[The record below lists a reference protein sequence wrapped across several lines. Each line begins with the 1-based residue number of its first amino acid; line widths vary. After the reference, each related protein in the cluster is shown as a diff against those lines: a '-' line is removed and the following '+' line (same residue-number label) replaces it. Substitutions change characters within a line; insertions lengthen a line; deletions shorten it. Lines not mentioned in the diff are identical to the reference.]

1 MGGLL
6 FAPQMHAPF
15 QWTHLPPPA
24 PHPPPAPALHSSERK
39 EPGDSFFWLRP
50 LRVTTN
56 WWPLCSGGHSP
67 DLALSS
73 QPFRLGVVTGH
84 GRCPPRASALS
95 LATFLHPAH
104 TCVNRP
110 FIPFFSNCPTGAC
123 RLFPAKAP
131 TDTDVFRC
139 RLATR
144 QRDKRPMA
152 RRLGQAPSPGR
163 CPFLSPAGQEDRGC
177 RSGWS
182 MSTLAAS
189 HQRNFRRP
197 PGTPPPG
204 GGLSPASAWSQ
215 ELLKT
220 VGPDPNRQ
228 GRTWVRGKTA
238 LAWESGC
245 PGFRQDFQML

>member
-15 QWTHLPPPA
+15 QWPHLPPPA
-24 PHPPPAPALHSSERK
+24 PHSPPAPALHSSERK
-39 EPGDSFFWLRP
+39 EPEDSFFWLLP
-50 LRVTTN
+50 HRVTAN

-67 DLALSS
+67 DLALST

-84 GRCPPRASALS
+84 GRCPPWASALS
-95 LATFLHPAH
+95 LVTFLHPAH

-110 FIPFFSNCPTGAC
+110 FIPLSSNCPTGAC
-123 RLFPAKAP
+123 RLFPAGAL

-144 QRDKRPMA
+144 RRDKRPMA
-152 RRLGQAPSPGR
+152 RRLGQAPTTGR
-163 CPFLSPAGQEDRGC
+163 CPFLSPAGREDRGC

-182 MSTLAAS
+182 TSTLAAS

-220 VGPDPNRQ
+220 VGPDPHRQ
-228 GRTWVRGKTA
+228 GRTWVWGKTA

-245 PGFRQDFQML
+245 PGFRQDLHVL